1 MITEENRMF
10 VKASRELMD
19 EIAKKF
25 GVTFRTVQLAL
36 AFQSNSP
43 SARLLRSY
51 ALNHGGKMYR
61 LEEVENPHDHVL
73 TL

>member
-1 MITEENRMF
+1 MNVAENRMF
-10 VKASRELMD
+10 IKASKELMD

-25 GVTFRTVQLAL
+25 GVTFRCVQMAL
-36 AFQSNSP
+36 AFQTNSP
-43 SARLLRSY
+43 SARLFRSY

-61 LEEVENPHDHVL
+61 LEEVENPYDHVL

>member
-1 MITEENRMF
+1 MNVKENRMF
-10 VKASRELMD
+10 IKASKELMD

-25 GVTFRTVQLAL
+25 GVTFRSVQLAL

-61 LEEVENPHDHVL
+61 LEEVENPYDHVL

>member
-1 MITEENRMF
+1 MNVRENRMF
-10 VKASRELMD
+10 IKASKEQMD

-25 GVTFRTVQLAL
+25 NVTFRTVQMAL

-61 LEEVENPHDHVL
+61 LEEVENPYDHVL
-73 TL
+73 TI

>member
-1 MITEENRMF
+1 MITKENRMF
-10 VKASRELMD
+10 IKASKELMD

-43 SARLLRSY
+43 SARLYRSY
-51 ALNHGGKMYR
+51 ALNHGGEMYK
-61 LEEVENPHDHVL
+61 LQKVEDVRKHVVEL
-73 TL
+73 